1 MKKGFFISGTDTNV
15 GKTILSAILVNKLNA
30 IYWKPI
36 QCGLNKFGEKDSD
49 VIKKLC
55 MKKFIISEKFF
66 LKAPLSPNIASK
78 MQNIK
83 ILKKDFI
90 DFRKKKFSKQLIVEG
105 AGGLQVPINNNFF
118 VSDLAKF
125 LNLPVILV
133 CRTKLGTINHTL
145 MSLEILKKKK
155 INFYGL
161 VFVGKSQPHTIKTIK
176 EFGEKILKKKIKIVA
191 LLPNFK
197 DIDKKKVSYY
207 SEKIKL

>member
-78 MQNIK
+78 MQNINW
-83 ILKKDFI
+83 FI
-90 DFRKKKFSKQLIVEG
+90 I
-105 AGGLQVPINNNFF
+105 
-118 VSDLAKF
+118 
-125 LNLPVILV
+125 
-133 CRTKLGTINHTL
+133 
-145 MSLEILKKKK
+145 
-155 INFYGL
+155 
-161 VFVGKSQPHTIKTIK
+161 
-176 EFGEKILKKKIKIVA
+176 
-191 LLPNFK
+191 
-197 DIDKKKVSYY
+197 
-207 SEKIKL
+207 